1 MTPTTTAL
9 RLRPLPLSELL
20 DELFRMYRRNF
31 LLMVT
36 AALALELPALTF
48 NLLSGQ
54 YKTFGFFLTAFSSIN
69 NPDRLDAIAPP
80 QTNYLYLV
88 IGYVVILMLLPVTTG
103 LLVRLTTDVAMG
115 RPTTFASAFRRT
127 LRRYLALAAYDLLVG
142 LAALAVVAVLLLVI
156 FGGIALASASTNA
169 NAAVIVATVLI
180 ALAVFVAS
188 MIAAAWLGIRLVVA
202 VPAMLEEGLGPIA
215 AVRRS
220 WRLVQ
225 GNFWRIVGI
234 VVVVYVLAQVVQS
247 ALSAVFGLLALL
259 IPGLSGDARGGLL
272 LVALTAVQ
280 VITAPILA
288 IAISLLYFDLRV
300 RKDAFELDQLAGAV
314 SPLPPPVP
322 RASPLPPPIMPPP
335 V

>member
-1 MTPTTTAL
+1 MAPTTTAL
-9 RLRPLPLSELL
+9 RLRPLALSELL

-31 LLMVT
+31 ALMVT

-48 NLLSGQ
+48 NILSGQ
-54 YKTFGFFLTAFSSIN
+54 YKTFGFFLNAFSNIS
-69 NPDRLDAIAPP
+69 NPDRLDTIAPP
-80 QTNYLYLV
+80 QTNYLYVV
-88 IGYVVILMLLPVTTG
+88 IGYVVILLLLPVSTG

-115 RPTTFASAFRRT
+115 RPTTFAGAFRRT
-127 LRRYLALAAYDLLVG
+127 LRRYMALAAYDLLVG
-142 LAALAVVAVLLLVI
+142 LAALAVLVVLLLVI
-156 FGGIALASASTNA
+156 FGGIALASAASNA

-180 ALAVFVAS
+180 ALGLLVAA

-225 GNFWRIVGI
+225 GSFWRIVGI

-247 ALSAVFGLLALL
+247 ALTAVFGLLALF
-259 IPGLSGDARGGLL
+259 IPGLSGDARGALL

-280 VITAPILA
+280 VIVGPIFA
-288 IAISLLYFDLRV
+288 IAVSLLYFDLRV

-322 RASPLPPPIMPPP
+322 SASPLPPPIMPPP
-335 V
+335 A

>member
-1 MTPTTTAL
+1 MAPTTTAL
-9 RLRPLPLSELL
+9 RLRPLALSELL

-31 LLMVT
+31 ALMVT

-48 NLLSGQ
+48 NILSGQ
-54 YKTFGFFLTAFSSIN
+54 YKTFGFFLNALSNIS
-69 NPDRLDAIAPP
+69 NPDRLDTIAPP
-80 QTNYLYLV
+80 QTNYLYVV
-88 IGYVVILMLLPVTTG
+88 IGYVVILLLLPVSTG

-115 RPTTFASAFRRT
+115 RPTTFAGAFRRT
-127 LRRYLALAAYDLLVG
+127 LRRYMALAAYDLLVG
-142 LAALAVVAVLLLVI
+142 LAALAVLVALLLVI
-156 FGGIALASASTNA
+156 FGGIALASAASNA

-180 ALAVFVAS
+180 ALGLLVAA

-202 VPAMLEEGLGPIA
+202 VPAMLEEKLSPFA

-247 ALSAVFGLLALL
+247 ALTAVFGLLALF
-259 IPGLSGDARGGLL
+259 IPGLSGDVRGGLL

-288 IAISLLYFDLRV
+288 IAVSLLYFDLRV

-322 RASPLPPPIMPPP
+322 SVSPLPPPIMTPPA
-335 V
+335 